1 MFTCTNL
8 AWPDDP
14 YRTGQQLYRRPS
26 PMLAAFTV
34 LSAWQ
39 DAVTVTAP
47 AAIAVGYLPLHRTR
61 AIEVTEDTVSFGFRA
76 ASTAGD
82 GGVRDLARSADL
94 DLMQARRHARLLAGH
109 ALAGGLHALREAEPG
124 RAARGLAAVEAA
136 WADRR
141 SRRRGTAA
149 MIDISDGRH
158 DLAAICRSAAISA
171 SPASMARD
179 FACPTEPGAAEQL
192 AAAAAEQALVIALAC
207 ARALDRYRW
216 EGTLRTARV
225 MTATAWDLFPHAT
238 WDHTRREQPAS

>member
-8 AWPDDP
+8 AWADDP
-14 YRTGQQLYRRPS
+14 YRTGQQLYKRPS

-34 LSAWQ
+34 LSAGQ
-39 DAVTVTAP
+39 RAVTAP
-47 AAIAVGYLPLHRTR
+47 AAIAVGYLLLHRTR

-82 GGVRDLARSADL
+82 GGVRDLVRIADL
-94 DLMQARRHARLLAGH
+94 DLMQARRHARFLAGH
-109 ALAGGLHALREAEPG
+109 ALADGLRSLREAEPG
-124 RAARGLAAVEAA
+124 RAACGLAAVEAA

-149 MIDISDGRH
+149 MIDIGEGHR
-158 DLAAICRSAAISA
+158 DLAAICRGAAITA
-171 SPASMARD
+171 SPASMARE
-179 FACPTEPGAAEQL
+179 FSCPAEPGAAEQL

-207 ARALDRYRW
+207 ARALGRYRW

-225 MTATAWDLFPHAT
+225 MTATAWDLFPHVA
-238 WDHTRREQPAS
+238 WHHTRREQPAS